1 MRIQKLLE
9 AKFRVEDLPL
19 IVLLVEA
26 VAFVWSAFKIIYLR
40 FPANAVLSNTEWD
53 RPYIRPEAYEEPRL
67 VGIHYF
73 GDFLQTFDWATL
85 ANPWVHDVGFLVQYP
100 SVPVYLLK
108 LLTPFPYFT
117 AMWIYLT
124 LMTVSSALAVWLVLK
139 NFPKVSRLATAIAV
153 GCLSAP
159 ALMAFDRG
167 NSVGFLAILF
177 CLFSIGVLSNRK
189 WLAVS
194 MLVLMATTKIYPL
207 LLIIIFVRLKWWRE
221 IATTIIAGLGLT
233 VLLFAVT
240 PGNFVTTVE
249 AWLRANTEASGLWG
263 ETLILGVKALL
274 GVLGVTDLET
284 ISNLATLAVS
294 AWGIVRYLLILAI
307 FAVIVFKPG
316 LKAVEA
322 LALAGFTM
330 ILFYTAPHNYAWT
343 WALPMVG
350 ILLNEFYTSGAR
362 TSLKQIWAHSKIM
375 AVSIVGLMLV
385 ILPLPIAVPGTQKSI
400 LPFLGYIL
408 TFVVTFVAYRDWS
421 SESRLK
427 RLKPSKL

>member
-1 MRIQKLLE
+1 MRIKKLLE
-9 AKFRVEDLPL
+9 AKFRLEDLPL
-19 IVLLVEA
+19 LVLLVEA

-40 FPANAVLSNTEWD
+40 FPANAVLSNTERD
-53 RPYIRPEAYEEPRL
+53 RPDIRPEAYEEPRL

-85 ANPWVHDVGFLVQYP
+85 ANPWTHDAGFLVQYP

-117 AMWIYLT
+117 AMWIYLA

-139 NFPKVSRLATAIAV
+139 NFSRASRFAAAISV

-177 CLFSIGVLSNRK
+177 CLFAIGVLSDRK

-207 LLIIIFVRLKWWRE
+207 LLIIVFVRLKWWRE
-221 IATTIIAGLGLT
+221 IATTMIAGLGLT
-233 VLLFAVT
+233 VFLFAVT

-249 AWLRANTEASGLWG
+249 AWLQANTEASGLWG

-307 FAVIVFKPG
+307 FAAIVFKPG
-316 LKAVEA
+316 IRAVET

-343 WALPMVG
+343 WALPMIG
-350 ILLNEFYTSGAR
+350 ILLNEFYSSGSR
-362 TSLKQIWAHSKIM
+362 TSLKEMWAHSKIM
-375 AVSIVGLMLV
+375 ATSILGLMLV
-385 ILPLPIAVPGTQKSI
+385 IFPLPIAVPGTQKSI

-408 TFVVTFVAYRDWS
+408 AFVVTFVAYRDWS
-421 SESRLK
+421 REWKLK

>member
-1 MRIQKLLE
+1 MRIKKLLE
-9 AKFRVEDLPL
+9 AKFKVEDLPL
-19 IVLLVEA
+19 LLLLVEA
-26 VAFVWSAFKIIYLR
+26 LAFVWSAFKIIYLR
-40 FPANAVLSNTEWD
+40 FPANAVLSNTERD

-85 ANPWVHDVGFLVQYP
+85 ANPWTHDSEFLVQYP

-117 AMWIYLT
+117 AMWIYLA
-124 LMTVSSALAVWLVLK
+124 LLTVSSALAVWLVLK
-139 NFPKVSRLATAIAV
+139 NFSRVTRFATAIAL

-177 CLFSIGVLSNRK
+177 CLFSIGVLSDHK
-189 WLAVS
+189 WLSVS
-194 MLVLMATTKIYPL
+194 MLVLMATTKIYPI

-221 IATTIIAGLGLT
+221 IAATVLAGLGLT
-233 VLLFAVT
+233 VFLFAVT
-240 PGNFVTTVE
+240 PGNLVTTVE
-249 AWLRANTEASGLWG
+249 AWLQANNEASGLWG

-284 ISNLATLAVS
+284 ISTLATLAVS
-294 AWGIVRYLLILAI
+294 AWGILRYLLILAV

-316 LKAVEA
+316 IKAVES

-350 ILLNEFYTSGAR
+350 ILLNEFYSSGAR
-362 TSLKQIWAHSKIM
+362 TSLKQMWAHSKIM
-375 AVSIVGLMLV
+375 AASILGLMLV

-408 TFVVTFVAYRDWS
+408 AFVVTFVAYRDWL
-421 SESRLK
+421 SERKLK
-427 RLKPSKL
+427 SFKPSEL

>member
-1 MRIQKLLE
+1 MRIKKLLE

-19 IVLLVEA
+19 LVLLVEA

-40 FPANAVLSNTEWD
+40 FPANAVLSNTERD
-53 RPYIRPEAYEEPRL
+53 RPDIRPEAYEEPRL

-85 ANPWVHDVGFLVQYP
+85 ANPWTHDAGFLVQYP

-117 AMWIYLT
+117 AMWIYLA

-139 NFPKVSRLATAIAV
+139 NFSRASRFAAAIAV

-177 CLFSIGVLSNRK
+177 CLFAIGVLSNRK

-194 MLVLMATTKIYPL
+194 MLVLMATTKIYPI

-221 IATTIIAGLGLT
+221 IATTVFVGLGLT

-240 PGNFVTTVE
+240 PGNMFTTVA
-249 AWLRANTEASGLWG
+249 AWLEANTVASGLWG
-263 ETLILGVKALL
+263 ETLLLGVEALL
-274 GVLGVTDLET
+274 GFLGVTDLET
-284 ISNLATLAVS
+284 ISTLATVS
-294 AWGIVRYLLILAI
+294 VGVWGILRYLLILAI

-316 LKAVEA
+316 VKAIEA

-343 WALPMVG
+343 WALPMIG
-350 ILLNEFYTSGAR
+350 ILLSAFYRSGAV
-362 TSLKQIWAHSKIM
+362 TSLKQMWAHSKIM
-375 AVSIVGLMLV
+375 AASILGLMLV

-408 TFVVTFVAYRDWS
+408 AFVVTFVAYRDWS
-421 SESRLK
+421 REWKLK